1 LPAHIYI
8 VAHFPDLVQ
17 PLQLKLP
24 RLTSLMGPSLPTLC
38 IDKHNNYR
46 DHWKGRNI
54 NTGNAIPLTSVFNI
68 DLYTTYSHDY
78 LQGQCNHVLL
88 GRARICI

>member
-1 LPAHIYI
+1 MH
-8 VAHFPDLVQ
+8 
-17 PLQLKLP
+17 
-24 RLTSLMGPSLPTLC
+24 TLC